1 VTARIPRSRYI
12 ALTLAAGV
20 LAAVGAI
27 GLIGAP
33 PLPALL
39 GIAIAVAWSIYR
51 APSD

>member
-1 VTARIPRSRYI
+1 VTSRIPRGRYI

-33 PLPALL
+33 PLPAAL
-39 GIAIAVAWSIYR
+39 GIAIAVGWSIYR
-51 APSD
+51 APSE